1 MEEKD
6 KKINKSNP
14 LPLLAKDSNLYGS
27 RGGQSKKYDSKRD
40 KECEI
45 VGPINQVRDNLKL
58 NTRGSR

>member
-6 KKINKSNP
+6 KKLIKVIPSP
-14 LPLLAKDSNLYGS
+14 YWQMIQTRS

-40 KECEI
+40 KECGI